1 MPGSARSLQNSF
13 FGGLRVASTT
23 YFPAHS
29 KNGVNVSQRCTINAF
44 MNIASRANNG
54 EGRNDVIQL
63 TAWGKLGDVC
73 AKSMSP
79 GKEFHCGAKLKTY
92 EARVFHND
100 QPITAP
106 DGTLIMVRKVGFSI
120 TELIFGE
127 ESAKHIANEIQSG
140 IRPADW
146 NMAGSP
152 GYGAWRETLKRRNT
166 LVFDATLPVFGYAK
180 VILPQ
185 GPGIGAYAVQPVGM
199 TAAAPAA
206 AVEAAVVNAA
216 LNPAAVN
223 ASLFQPAAAVV
234 APVAPV
240 AAPGAALFAPVAPV
254 APVAPQ
260 AGFAGPVG
268 V

>member
-1 MPGSARSLQNSF
+1 MAGSARGLQNSF
-13 FGGLRVASTT
+13 FSGLRVASTT

-44 MNIASRANNG
+44 LNIASRANNG

-120 TELIFGE
+120 TELTFGE
-127 ESAKHIANEIQSG
+127 ESAKHIANEIQAG
-140 IRPADW
+140 IRPMGWNQAGTKDFVDW
-146 NMAGSP
+146 
-152 GYGAWRETLKRRNT
+152 RDKLKQRNA
-166 LVFDATLPVFGYAK
+166 LIFDPTLPVFGYAK

-206 AVEAAVVNAA
+206 AVEAAVINAA

-223 ASLFQPAAAVV
+223 ASLFQPAPAVV
-234 APVAPV
+234 APVAAPI
-240 AAPGAALFAPVAPV
+240 APAPAPGAALFAPVAPN
-254 APVAPQ
+254 P
-260 AGFAGPVG
+260 GFAAPAG

>member
-1 MPGSARSLQNSF
+1 MAGSARGLQNSF
-13 FGGLRVASTT
+13 FSGLRVASTT

-44 MNIASRANNG
+44 LNIASRANNG

-120 TELIFGE
+120 TELMP
-127 ESAKHIANEIQSG
+127 NT
-140 IRPADW
+140 
-146 NMAGSP
+146 SP
-152 GYGAWRETLKRRNT
+152 MR
-166 LVFDATLPVFGYAK
+166 F
-180 VILPQ
+180 
-185 GPGIGAYAVQPVGM
+185 
-199 TAAAPAA
+199 
-206 AVEAAVVNAA
+206 
-216 LNPAAVN
+216 NPALDQLIGTWPEVLVMVHGEKN
-223 ASLFQPAAAVV
+223 
-234 APVAPV
+234 
-240 AAPGAALFAPVAPV
+240 
-254 APVAPQ
+254 
-260 AGFAGPVG
+260 
-268 V
+268 

>member
-1 MPGSARSLQNSF
+1 MQGSWFS
-13 FGGLRVASTT
+13 GMRVASTI
-23 YFPAHS
+23 YYPAHS

-120 TELIFGE
+120 TELTFGE

-140 IRPADW
+140 VRPADW
-146 NMAGSP
+146 NMAGSAS
-152 GYGAWRETLKRRNT
+152 YGAWREKLKLRNA
-166 LVFDATLPVFGYAK
+166 LVFDATLPVFGHAK

-199 TAAAPAA
+199 TATPAA
-206 AVEAAVVNAA
+206 AIETAVVNAA

-223 ASLFQPAAAVV
+223 AALFQPTPVAAPA
-234 APVAPV
+234 APV
-240 AAPGAALFAPVAPV
+240 AAPGAALFSPAPAPGFVAPTA
-254 APVAPQ
+254 APA
-260 AGFAGPVG
+260 AAPVG